1 MKNFTT
7 LVLIAL
13 GLWFG
18 LKQLESSSGSSKSG
32 TISGFLTHYD
42 VALTR
47 AKTTNK
53 PVIVIFS
60 ADWCPPCRQ
69 MKKEVYPSPQVA
81 ALKDQF
87 VWAYLDI
94 DQPSNRSA
102 AAKHSVQGI
111 PHIQFLNPNGRDL
124 GKVVGGT
131 SASAF
136 ASQLKSVL
144 ASNR

>member
-7 LVLIAL
+7 LALIAL

-18 LKQLESSSGSSKSG
+18 LKQLESSSGTSKGSAP
-32 TISGFLTHYD
+32 SGFLSNYD

-47 AKTTNK
+47 AKASNK
-53 PVIVIFS
+53 PIVVIFS

-69 MKKEVYPSPQVA
+69 MKKEVYPSSQVA

-87 VWAYLDI
+87 VWAYLDV

-102 AAKHSVQGI
+102 AAKHQVQGI
-111 PHIQFLNPNGRDL
+111 PHIQFLKPNGGDL